1 MANYTTAD
9 VKRLRELT
17 AAGMMDC
24 KKALDETDGDFDKA
38 VELLRIKGAK
48 DVGKRAERTT
58 VNGLVAAQAAGSSG
72 VLIELK
78 CETDFVA
85 KGDRFQALGATLV
98 TVFAD
103 GDATDSESLLSTAV
117 EGRKVSELIDENS
130 AALGEKIE
138 LGRVAK
144 FTGGGHVVSYLH
156 KTSPDLPPQLGVL
169 IELSSEHPEVGKDVA
184 QHIAAFAPSYLHREH
199 IPVDVVENERRI
211 AEATAREEGK
221 PEAALPKIVEGRV
234 SGFYKDSVLL
244 EQAFAKDNKKSV
256 KQILDEAGV
265 NAVRFVRFRV
275 GQS

>member
-103 GDATDSESLLSTAV
+103 GDATDSDSLLSTAV

-199 IPVDVVENERRI
+199 IPADVVENERRI

-221 PEAALPKIVEGRV
+221 PEAALSKIVEGRV